1 MPNLRQLVIAAED
14 PERLAKFYQ
23 EVFDLEKIDDNQ
35 GALFLSDGTFNL
47 GLLPEAD
54 PEKCGFRHLG
64 FDTARVESIR
74 KKLAHVGMAES
85 RGLRGEFARDHR
97 SRA

>member
-35 GALFLSDGTFNL
+35 GALFLSDGIFNL
-47 GLLPEAD
+47 GLLPETGPGQVRLSLSWLRYRAGRVD
-54 PEKCGFRHLG
+54 P
-64 FDTARVESIR
+64 
-74 KKLAHVGMAES
+74 
-85 RGLRGEFARDHR
+85 
-97 SRA
+97 

>member
-35 GALFLSDGTFNL
+35 GALFLSDGIFNL
-47 GLLPEAD
+47 GLLPEPD
-54 PEKCGFRHLG
+54 SEKCGFRHLG

-74 KKLAHVGMAES
+74 KSSPMWAWRIV
-85 RGLRGEFARDHR
+85 RFAR
-97 SRA
+97 

>member
-47 GLLPEAD
+47 GLLPEA
-54 PEKCGFRHLG
+54 G
-64 FDTARVESIR
+64 
-74 KKLAHVGMAES
+74 
-85 RGLRGEFARDHR
+85 RGEMRLSSSWLRYRACRVDPHKARPCGTWR
-97 SRA
+97 RARLAR